1 MSRHLERLLAIAE
14 SAWRSLIDRLLR
26 SPERQTAVGMAEV
39 LEVSERTIH
48 KDISFLRDRSRFWM
62 NRLKLTQPLTRRIIL
77 NRFFSMRW
85 GEYSP

>member
-62 NRLKLTQPLTRRIIL
+62 NRLKLTQPLTRRVTL
-77 NRFFSMRW
+77 SRSFSTRW
-85 GEYSP
+85 AGFQP

>member
-39 LEVSERTIH
+39 LEVSERTIRN
-48 KDISFLRDRSRFWM
+48 DISFLRDRSRFWR
-62 NRLKLTQPLTRRIIL
+62 NRLKLTQPLMLRIIL
-77 NRFFSMRW
+77 SQFFSMRW
-85 GEYSP
+85 GECPP